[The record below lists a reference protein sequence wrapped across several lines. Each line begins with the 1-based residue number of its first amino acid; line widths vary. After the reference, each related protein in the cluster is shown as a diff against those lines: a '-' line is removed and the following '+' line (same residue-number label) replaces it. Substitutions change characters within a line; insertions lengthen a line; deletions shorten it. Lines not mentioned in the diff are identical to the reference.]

1 MKGVIFK
8 KFIGLIKDLNAK
20 NFEDLL
26 KIYQQLLLITSG
38 DFNKTISIMT
48 ELDRKHNFTPEN
60 YGIGDFIEDLK
71 KKGYIK
77 ENPND
82 QKIKITKKSELEL
95 RHSALDEIF
104 GKLKKDKRGSHMT
117 NTYGS
122 SLDFDSST
130 KPYEFG
136 DNLENIAFNESIKNA
151 QKNYGIENFKLAE
164 TDLETYESDQK
175 SQTSTVLLIDISHSM
190 ILYGEDR
197 ITPAKKVAMAL
208 SEMIMRKYK
217 KDTLD
222 VVVFGNDAWEV
233 KIKDIPYLSVGPY
246 HTNTIAGLEL
256 AMDLLRRRKNKNKQ
270 IFMITDGK
278 PTCMKVGINYYKN
291 AFGLDPKILNKT
303 YNLAAV
309 CKKNG
314 VRINTFMI
322 ASDPYLMEFVEK
334 FTEINDGSAYFAD
347 LQNLGSMIFKDYN
360 RNKVKRY

>member
-1 MKGVIFK
+1 
-8 KFIGLIKDLNAK
+8 
-20 NFEDLL
+20 
-26 KIYQQLLLITSG
+26 
-38 DFNKTISIMT
+38 MT

-77 ENPND
+77 ENPQD
-82 QKIKITKKSELEL
+82 QEIKITKKSDLEL

-104 GKLKKDKRGSHMT
+104 GKLKKDKSGGHIT
-117 NTYGS
+117 NSFGS

-151 QKNYGIENFKLAE
+151 QKNYGIDNFKLAE
-164 TDLETYESDQK
+164 SDLETYEADQK

-256 AMDLLRRRKNKNKQ
+256 AMDLLRRRKNRNKQ

-309 CKKNG
+309 CKKNNI
-314 VRINTFMI
+314 RINTFMI

-360 RNKVKRY
+360 KNKIKRY